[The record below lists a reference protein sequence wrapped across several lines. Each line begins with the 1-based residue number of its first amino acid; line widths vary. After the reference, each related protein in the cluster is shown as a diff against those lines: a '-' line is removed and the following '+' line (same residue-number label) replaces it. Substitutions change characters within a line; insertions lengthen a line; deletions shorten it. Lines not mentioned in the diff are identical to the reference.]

1 MALKHLE
8 ADGLLKPREE
18 WGKEDPHTDVNVVEL
33 VISWILS
40 GISFVLMYIGDGR
53 LLSWIGLGI
62 FFVAIALFTYLSVH
76 AINVRAEHDAQVEPE
91 RRAEKQKSRQPSG
104 HGPEN

>member
-1 MALKHLE
+1 MSLKDLE

-40 GISFVLMYIGDGR
+40 AVSFVLMYIGDGNT
-53 LLSWIGLGI
+53 LTWIGLGI
-62 FFVAIALFTYLSVH
+62 FFISLGLFTYLSVH
-76 AINVRAEHDAQVEPE
+76 AINVRAEHE
-91 RRAEKQKSRQPSG
+91 AEKLAERDS
-104 HGPEN
+104 